1 MNKKNIKI
9 IMMFCVFIATIL
21 VFTISSNAANLSI
34 STSKSTVSPGEIFTV
49 TVTLN
54 GGAGPI
60 SATASNGSG
69 SGSQWLENSSLSF
82 SCTAGS
88 SGTVTISAS
97 GTVGDFTTEEDVPV
111 SATKSVAIKQPD
123 PTPVT
128 PDPVI
133 PEPTPEPTSPSN
145 SSSNIKPSNK
155 PTQTETKSS
164 NSKLESLQIAEG
176 IITPEFSKNV
186 YEYAIIV
193 PNEITKLN
201 IAASQDHSRAT
212 VQVVGNE
219 ELQVGDN
226 IVEIIVTAEDGSTST
241 YKIYATRALPE
252 FGLATLGIFYINE
265 NNEKVDVK
273 IEPQF
278 LGNIYE
284 YKIVEKLSYT
294 VRKLQ
299 IDATANRE
307 NAKIELLGHE
317 ELKAGKNEITIKA
330 TLPNEA
336 GLEEQKIYTITLE
349 REEEPVIV
357 PLTTMQKIK
366 NWFSAVGGAVSN
378 WFSTNFTQIVTGMLS
393 FATIVFVGLTIYFA
407 VDYKKYQKLLSILA
421 EYNRDNLKERVN
433 VALNPELA
441 NNTEEENAEKLENI
455 EVKNKTQET
464 DEKIVENEKATT
476 TGRRFK

>member
-34 STSKSTVSPGEIFTV
+34 STSKSTVSPGEIYTV

-317 ELKAGKNEITIKA
+317 ELKAGKNEITIKE

-336 GLEEQKIYTITLE
+336 GLEDQKIYTITLE
-349 REEEPVIV
+349 REEAPVIV
-357 PLTTMQKIK
+357 PL
-366 NWFSAVGGAVSN
+366 SN

>member
-1 MNKKNIKI
+1 M
-9 IMMFCVFIATIL
+9 
-21 VFTISSNAANLSI
+21 
-34 STSKSTVSPGEIFTV
+34 
-49 TVTLN
+49 
-54 GGAGPI
+54 
-60 SATASNGSG
+60 
-69 SGSQWLENSSLSF
+69 
-82 SCTAGS
+82 
-88 SGTVTISAS
+88 
-97 GTVGDFTTEEDVPV
+97 
-111 SATKSVAIKQPD
+111 
-123 PTPVT
+123 
-128 PDPVI
+128 
-133 PEPTPEPTSPSN
+133 
-145 SSSNIKPSNK
+145 
-155 PTQTETKSS
+155 
-164 NSKLESLQIAEG
+164 
-176 IITPEFSKNV
+176 
-186 YEYAIIV
+186 
-193 PNEITKLN
+193 
-201 IAASQDHSRAT
+201 
-212 VQVVGNE
+212 
-219 ELQVGDN
+219 
-226 IVEIIVTAEDGSTST
+226 
-241 YKIYATRALPE
+241 
-252 FGLATLGIFYINE
+252 
-265 NNEKVDVK
+265 
-273 IEPQF
+273 
-278 LGNIYE
+278 
-284 YKIVEKLSYT
+284 
-294 VRKLQ
+294 Q

>member
-212 VQVVGNE
+212 VQIVGNE

-252 FGLATLGIFYINE
+252 FGLATLGIFYI
-265 NNEKVDVK
+265 
-273 IEPQF
+273 
-278 LGNIYE
+278 
-284 YKIVEKLSYT
+284 KIV
-294 VRKLQ
+294 
-299 IDATANRE
+299 
-307 NAKIELLGHE
+307 
-317 ELKAGKNEITIKA
+317 
-330 TLPNEA
+330 
-336 GLEEQKIYTITLE
+336 
-349 REEEPVIV
+349 
-357 PLTTMQKIK
+357 
-366 NWFSAVGGAVSN
+366 F
-378 WFSTNFTQIVTGMLS
+378 
-393 FATIVFVGLTIYFA
+393 
-407 VDYKKYQKLLSILA
+407 
-421 EYNRDNLKERVN
+421 
-433 VALNPELA
+433 
-441 NNTEEENAEKLENI
+441 
-455 EVKNKTQET
+455 
-464 DEKIVENEKATT
+464 
-476 TGRRFK
+476 